1 MNEEIT
7 PSEVED
13 EHPYNT
19 LWYKLTNIER
29 IVIKDLQWPVER
41 DFIKADSLMLV
52 ISDTTEG
59 RLVINGQYFA
69 LRVGT
74 VFICKPGQLIEV
86 GLPKD
91 EDHGVYV
98 LRFQAAAI
106 AHKNAAEPSIQ
117 SVNTFPGEGEA
128 IHLPVSTVIPL
139 VRMIVTHWEQG
150 TIADRFRAEAG
161 FYELLSLVLQNEE
174 HKTSIALEYAKFMLE
189 RDYTEEITIEALA
202 ARAGLSRFHFMR
214 LFKEKFGKGV
224 IEYVTELRLSKAKE
238 LMRELPNASI
248 RDIAFQVGYKNEIYF
263 STNFKKHMG
272 MAPAVYLKNTKM
284 KVAAYSWVN
293 IGQLLA
299 LQIIPYAAPMDHYW
313 TDFYRNKYAYDV
325 TVPLSHHY
333 DFNLT
338 ALRQSAPDCI
348 IGIDAWIPK
357 DEQVKL
363 TETAPTLFLPW
374 DRNWRDHLNHIGNFL
389 GKSKEAV
396 KWLHSY
402 DLRAAELRENVKL
415 TIQEDKV
422 LVITV
427 HHNEILVWGR
437 LAGTVLYD
445 DLGVSPAIQLDQFQ
459 WTKSVKVLELA
470 EFEAD
475 QLILNICK
483 DPISQATW
491 ADLAKQGEWRN
502 LSAVK
507 KERVH
512 FTPGYAGWEAP
523 WNEHTAFNH
532 ERLLQ
537 QIAQILLP
545 AT

>member
-1 MNEEIT
+1 
-7 PSEVED
+7 
-13 EHPYNT
+13 
-19 LWYKLTNIER
+19 
-29 IVIKDLQWPVER
+29 
-41 DFIKADSLMLV
+41 MLV
-52 ISDTTEG
+52 VSDTSDG
-59 RLVINGQYFA
+59 RLVINGQYYP
-69 LRVGT
+69 LRLGT

-106 AHKNAAEPSIQ
+106 QQKEATEANIQ
-117 SVNTFPGEGEA
+117 PVNTFPGEGEA

-139 VRMIVTHWEQG
+139 VKTIVTHWENG

-189 RDYTEEITIEALA
+189 RDYKEEITIDGLA

-224 IEYVTELRLSKAKE
+224 IEYVTELRLSKSKE

-263 STNFKKHMG
+263 SNNFKKHMG

-313 TDFYRNKYAYDV
+313 TDFYRNKYAFDV

-333 DFNLT
+333 EFNLT
-338 ALRQSAPDCI
+338 ALQQSSPDYI
-348 IGIDAWIPK
+348 IGIDVWIPK
-357 DEQVKL
+357 AEQVKL
-363 TETAPTLFLPW
+363 SETAPTLFLPW
-374 DRNWRDHLNHIGNFL
+374 DRNWREHLILIGDFV
-389 GKSKEAV
+389 GKSKEAA
-396 KWLHSY
+396 KWLQGY
-402 DLRAAELRENVKL
+402 DLKAADVREDVKL
-415 TIQEDKV
+415 TMKEDKV
-422 LVITV
+422 LVVLI
-427 HHNEILVWGR
+427 HHSEISVWGR
-437 LAGTVLYD
+437 LAGTIVYD
-445 DLGVSPAIQLDQFQ
+445 DLQLIPPSQLSDIH
-459 WTKSVKVLELA
+459 WTKSVQVTDLA
-470 EFEAD
+470 AFEAD
-475 QLILNICK
+475 HLIVNVCK

-491 ADLAKQGEWRN
+491 AN
-502 LSAVK
+502 LSKLGDWRGLTAVK
-507 KERVH
+507 KGQVH
-512 FTPGYAGWEAP
+512 VTPGYAGWESP

-532 ERLLQ
+532 ERVLQ
-537 QIAQILLP
+537 QIVKFYFQ
-545 AT
+545 

>member
-1 MNEEIT
+1 MKQEVT
-7 PSEVED
+7 PPEVED
-13 EHPYNT
+13 ESSLNSM
-19 LWYKLTNIER
+19 WYKLTTIER

-52 ISDTTEG
+52 VSDTSDG
-59 RLVINGQYFA
+59 RLVINGQYYP
-69 LRVGT
+69 LRLGT

-98 LRFQAAAI
+98 LRFQAVTVLQKETIEA
-106 AHKNAAEPSIQ
+106 NIQ
-117 SVNTFPGEGEA
+117 PVNTFPGEGEA
-128 IHLPVSTVIPL
+128 IHLAVSTVIPL
-139 VRMIVTHWEQG
+139 VKMIVTYWGNG

-224 IEYVTELRLSKAKE
+224 IEYVTELRLSKSKE

-248 RDIAFQVGYKNEIYF
+248 REIAFQVGYKNEIYF
-263 STNFKKHMG
+263 SNNFKKHMG

-333 DFNLT
+333 EFNLT
-338 ALRQSAPDCI
+338 ALQQSSPDYI

-357 DEQVKL
+357 DEQMKL
-363 TETAPTLFLPW
+363 SEIAPTLFLPW
-374 DRNWRDHLNHIGNFL
+374 DRNWREHLILIGDFV

-396 KWLHSY
+396 KWLQAY
-402 DLRAAELRENVKL
+402 DMKAADVREKVKL
-415 TIQEDKV
+415 KMKDDKV
-422 LVITV
+422 VVVIV
-427 HHNEILVWGR
+427 HHNDLLVLGR

-445 DLGVSPAIQLDQFQ
+445 DLELNPASQLRDIH
-459 WTKSVKVLELA
+459 WTKPFQVTELA
-470 EFEAD
+470 GFEAD
-475 QLILNICK
+475 HLIVNICK

-491 ADLAKQGEWRN
+491 ANLNKQGDWRG
-502 LSAVK
+502 LTAVK
-507 KERVH
+507 KGQVH
-512 FTPGYAGWEAP
+512 LTPGYAGWESP

-532 ERLLQ
+532 ERVLQ